1 MAPFDRFEI
10 SREKAEEILSEGFGK
25 KVKVKTL
32 ERMSGG
38 MICSVFHAR
47 LDFEPADVILK
58 IKSGDGESEDFEHQ
72 FRVLDFLKKNTE
84 FPVPKPYFFC
94 AEKSK
99 ARVSAL
105 VLEFLP
111 GVNLGECSL
120 TPAQR
125 KEIEEQIAFS
135 VVDLHKHRRET
146 FGSIFEEGSKSWVDV
161 FRKKIEDTLPVCRQ
175 RLEKNTFAGVEEIL
189 DNLKRFFEGRD
200 VVASLVHGDIW
211 ATNVIVDVKDGKA
224 FLSGFVDPSAIYADP
239 EYELAYLEVFRTI
252 GEEFFRTY
260 GRFHRIEPV
269 YELRRTLY
277 YLHTMLVHVQVFG
290 DASYIRR
297 TESLANSLLF
307 HLRGGTG

>member
-1 MAPFDRFEI
+1 
-10 SREKAEEILSEGFGK
+10 
-25 KVKVKTL
+25 
-32 ERMSGG
+32 

-47 LDFEPADVILK
+47 LGTKPVDVVLK
-58 IKSGDGESEDFEHQ
+58 LKAGKAGSEDFEHQ

-111 GVNLGECSL
+111 GVNLGECSF
-120 TPAQR
+120 TPSQR
-125 KEIEEQIAFS
+125 KEIDEQIALS

-146 FGSIFEEGSKSWVDV
+146 FGGIFEESRRTWVEV
-161 FRKKIEDTLPVCRQ
+161 FRKKMEDTLPACKQ
-175 RLEKNTFAGVEEIL
+175 RLDKNTFTGLEEIVDCL
-189 DNLKRFFEGRD
+189 EHFFKGRD

-211 ATNVIVDVKDGKA
+211 ATNVIVDVKEGKA

-239 EYELAYLEVFRTI
+239 EYELAYLEVFRTV

-260 GRFHRIEPV
+260 SRFFRIDPG
-269 YELRRTLY
+269 YEVRRMLY
-277 YLHTMLVHVQVFG
+277 HLHTMLVHVKVFG

-297 TESLANSLLF
+297 TEQLVNQLLQN
-307 HLRGGTG
+307 L

>member
-1 MAPFDRFEI
+1 VVPFDRFEI
-10 SREKAEEILSEGFGK
+10 PREKAEEILSEGFGR
-25 KVKVKTL
+25 KVKVRFL

-47 LDFEPADVILK
+47 LGTKPVDVVLK
-58 IKSGDGESEDFEHQ
+58 LKAGKAGSEDFEHQ

-111 GVNLGECSL
+111 GVNLGECSF
-120 TPAQR
+120 TPSQR
-125 KEIEEQIAFS
+125 KEIDEQIALS

-146 FGSIFEEGSKSWVDV
+146 FGGIFEESRRTWVEV
-161 FRKKIEDTLPVCRQ
+161 FRKKMEDTLPACKQ
-175 RLEKNTFAGVEEIL
+175 RLDKNTFTGLEEIVDCL
-189 DNLKRFFEGRD
+189 EHFFKGRD

-211 ATNVIVDVKDGKA
+211 ATNVIVDVKEGKA

-239 EYELAYLEVFRTI
+239 EYELAYLEVFRTV
-252 GEEFFRTY
+252 GEEFFRIY
-260 GRFHRIEPV
+260 QQYFRIDPG
-269 YELRRTLY
+269 YEVRRTLY
-277 YLHTMLVHVQVFG
+277 HLHTMLVHVKVFS

-297 TESLANSLLF
+297 TEQLVNQLLQN
-307 HLRGGTG
+307 L